1 VKRRREKEGEEGM
14 RGGGDLPDQ
23 CQIASYVPASFRW
36 VNLARRAVT
45 CK

>member
-14 RGGGDLPDQ
+14 RGGDLPDQ
-23 CQIASYVPASFRW
+23 CQIASYAPASVRW